1 MRLYLYAIAEG
12 LDSIGDVTG
21 VQQEALTV
29 TEVGPALVVGGW
41 VADLPSLNRE
51 TLVAQDSVVRALHAR
66 ANALLPMRFGSSV
79 VNVEALTR
87 LLDPLAPRVAECC
100 ALVRGREQMTVRVL
114 RTRTGGGGS
123 AEGASGAEGA
133 EGAGAEGAWGAES
146 AEGAAEQKRPGT
158 RYLEKLAAK
167 RAPPEVT
174 RLLEAVRVLQRAA
187 RIEPGRDPT
196 MVATVYHLIDR
207 GESDE
212 YRRRLEPAVA
222 TLVNLTVRVSG
233 PAPAYAFA
241 VLSAP

>member
-12 LDSIGDVTG
+12 LDSVGDVTG

-114 RTRTGGGGS
+114 RTRTES
-123 AEGASGAEGA
+123 AEGA

-146 AEGAAEQKRPGT
+146 AEGAAEQKGPGT

-187 RIEPGRDPT
+187 RIEPGRDPA

-241 VLSAP
+241 VLSVP